1 MYFFINR
8 RMSDILKNNEINQYF
23 GDATYRAVPP
33 TMRRYRLYII
43 SGFNLLEKH
52 TRIGAFILIPNETES
67 TYYNMFYYL
76 KNNFGFNPKIFTLD
90 FNKALTN
97 ALKQIYP
104 NIYII
109 KCYYHY
115 VNSIWKNLR
124 KLRVYQEENKKEVF
138 ELALNLKKLPF
149 INPKNIPKLYKKIET
164 NYSSNLYN
172 DFFRYFRRTWN
183 PKCVYNKMRI
193 IP

>member
-52 TRIGAFILIPNETES
+52 TRNGAFILIPNETES
-67 TYYNMFYYL
+67 TYYNMFYFL
-76 KNNFGFNPKIFTLD
+76 KNNFGFNPKIFSFD
-90 FNKALTN
+90 FNKASIN

-138 ELALNLKKLPF
+138 
-149 INPKNIPKLYKKIET
+149 
-164 NYSSNLYN
+164 
-172 DFFRYFRRTWN
+172 
-183 PKCVYNKMRI
+183 
-193 IP
+193 